1 LSSTVDLFDIKSNFF
16 TANKYMPMEITTQP
30 IMRRLSIIE
39 DFRLGFFCWNLELL
53 LFVFIFRETI
63 LPLRIDRGG
72 FKTSP
77 QAQFLCW
84 AEGFNTRNIKY
95 IPVVESLAPP

>member
-1 LSSTVDLFDIKSNFF
+1 MGKVCYLFD
-16 TANKYMPMEITTQP
+16 
-30 IMRRLSIIE
+30 
-39 DFRLGFFCWNLELL
+39 LL
-53 LFVFIFRETI
+53 IRS
-63 LPLRIDRGG
+63 G

-95 IPVVESLAPP
+95 IPAFEPLVPP